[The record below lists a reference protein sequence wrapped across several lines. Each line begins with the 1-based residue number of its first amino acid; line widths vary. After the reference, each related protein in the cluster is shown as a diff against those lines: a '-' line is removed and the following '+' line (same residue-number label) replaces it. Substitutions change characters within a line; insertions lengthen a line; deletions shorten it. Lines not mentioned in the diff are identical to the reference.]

1 LIKMFGYLGFPITLV
16 MLSMSFIVVIYQTKK
31 VVNFSFLTNIFPF
44 LVSSFIM
51 AAIVTLLLNFSPF
64 SSLVALI
71 IAVLVGIMSY
81 LFMIRFV
88 FKIDFLKEIITLK
101 KNE

>member
-1 LIKMFGYLGFPITLV
+1 
-16 MLSMSFIVVIYQTKK
+16 
-31 VVNFSFLTNIFPF
+31 
-44 LVSSFIM
+44 M